1 MNVDRRSFLKS
12 TLPGVVCLPRFLFA
26 ADSPSTKLKKP
37 KNVVGEIG
45 LTTGSFMR
53 HLSVKAAKGKLRLL
67 DLPQIMRDELDMRV
81 IDLMTRT
88 LASFKPD
95 YIDDLRDRAEK
106 AGCIITNLKM
116 NQRGLDMASPDAAT
130 RKKALDEYKRT
141 IDVAARLGCRW
152 VRPSPTA
159 KKPDLKR
166 LAVAYRELIDYS
178 APKGITLLV
187 ENAGWILNDPDG
199 IPEVIKEV
207 GKGLDASPDTGN
219 WTDAARYE
227 GLQKAFPFAV
237 TCDYKAYMLGP
248 KDEHPR
254 YDLKCCFE
262 IAWKAGFRG
271 PWCIEHFN
279 DTLPGLLRGFGRVR
293 DMLKRWTVA

>member
-1 MNVDRRSFLKS
+1 MNVDRRSFLKG
-12 TLPGVVCLPRFLFA
+12 TLPSVVCLPRLVVA
-26 ADSPSTKLKKP
+26 ADSPPTKP

-53 HLSVKAAKGKLRLL
+53 HLSVKTTKGKLRLL

-95 YIDDLRDRAEK
+95 YIDDLREQAEK
-106 AGCIITNLKM
+106 AGCIITNLEM

-187 ENAGWILNDPDG
+187 VTAGAVVGPIFPTLIAILLGHVEPSLHGRAVG
-199 IPEVIKEV
+199 IFFCIGGIGWTAIPILIGMYAKRTSVQRAF
-207 GKGLDASPDTGN
+207 LFATGS
-219 WTDAARYE
+219 
-227 GLQKAFPFAV
+227 AV
-237 TCDYKAYMLGP
+237 
-248 KDEHPR
+248 
-254 YDLKCCFE
+254 
-262 IAWKAGFRG
+262 
-271 PWCIEHFN
+271 
-279 DTLPGLLRGFGRVR
+279 LLLALSVLLAVR
-293 DMLKRWTVA
+293 L